1 MSANNVMP
9 KIALFFAMLLIF
21 ALVVVFGIFGLAML
35 SQSVAFMFQ
44 SGTILLIQ
52 CTSSIVILALLGL
65 LVYLFWRQQKL
76 QTMLFAALRN
86 DAPSQL
92 IAQNRQAAVFLPAEN
107 QDDIVEFLPDQQSVE
122 LSQSPNSWQGRSPWE
137 C

>member
-1 MSANNVMP
+1 MSTNNVMP

-21 ALVVVFGIFGLAML
+21 ALVGVFGIFGLAML

-52 CTSSIVILALLGL
+52 CTSSIVILALVGL

-76 QTMLFAALRN
+76 QTMLFAALLH
-86 DAPSQL
+86 DSSSQL
-92 IAQNRQAAVFLPAEN
+92 TAQNRQAAFLPAEN
-107 QDDIVEFLPDQQSVE
+107 QDDIVEFLPDH
-122 LSQSPNSWQGRSPWE
+122 LSAESPQLLNSWQDRSPWE

>member
-1 MSANNVMP
+1 MSTNNVMP

-52 CTSSIVILALLGL
+52 CTSSIVILALVGL
-65 LVYLFWRQQKL
+65 LAYLFWRQQKL
-76 QTMLFAALRN
+76 QTMLFAALLN
-86 DAPSQL
+86 DSSSQRPT
-92 IAQNRQAAVFLPAEN
+92 QNRQTAAFLPADN
-107 QDDIVEFLPDQQSVE
+107 QDDMVEFLPDQQHVE
-122 LSQSPNSWQGRSPWE
+122 LSQSPDSWQGRSPWE

>member
-1 MSANNVMP
+1 MSTNSVIP
-9 KIALFFAMLLIF
+9 KIALLFAVLLIF
-21 ALVVVFGIFGLAML
+21 ALVAVFGVFALAML

-52 CTSSIVILALLGL
+52 CTSSIVILALVGL
-65 LVYLFWRQQKL
+65 LVYLFWRQGKL
-76 QTMLFAALRN
+76 QTMLFAALLN
-86 DAPSQL
+86 DLPSQRP
-92 IAQNRQAAVFLPAEN
+92 AQNRQAAVFLPADN

-122 LSQSPNSWQGRSPWE
+122 LSQSPNSWRGRSPWE

>member
-1 MSANNVMP
+1 MP
-9 KIALFFAMLLIF
+9 KIALFLAVFIIF
-21 ALVVVFGIFGLAML
+21 ALVAVFGVFALAML
-35 SQSVAFMFQ
+35 GQSVAFMFQ

-52 CTSSIVILALLGL
+52 CTSSIVILALVGL

-76 QTMLFAALRN
+76 QTMLFAALLN
-86 DAPSQL
+86 DPSSQL
-92 IAQNRQAAVFLPAEN
+92 TAQNRQAAVFLPADN

>member
-1 MSANNVMP
+1 MP

-35 SQSVAFMFQ
+35 SQSAAFMFQ

-52 CTSSIVILALLGL
+52 CTSSIVILALVGL

-86 DAPSQL
+86 DFSSPRL
-92 IAQNRQAAVFLPAEN
+92 AQNRQAAAFLRRTETSA
-107 QDDIVEFLPDQQSVE
+107 
-122 LSQSPNSWQGRSPWE
+122 

>member
-1 MSANNVMP
+1 MSANNITT

-21 ALVVVFGIFGLAML
+21 GLVVVFGIFGLAMF
-35 SQSVAFMFQ
+35 SQSAAFMFQ
-44 SGTILLIQ
+44 AGTILLIQ
-52 CTSSIVILALLGL
+52 CTGSIVILALVGL

-86 DAPSQL
+86 DSPSQRPV
-92 IAQNRQAAVFLPAEN
+92 QNRQAAAFLPADN
-107 QDDIVEFLPDQQSVE
+107 QDDMVEFLPDQPSVE
-122 LSQSPNSWQGRSPWE
+122 LPQSPHSWQGRSPWE

>member
-1 MSANNVMP
+1 MS
-9 KIALFFAMLLIF
+9 KIALFFAMLFIF
-21 ALVVVFGIFGLAML
+21 ALLVVFGIFGLAML

-52 CTSSIVILALLGL
+52 CTSSAVILALLGL

-76 QTMLFAALRN
+76 QTMLFTALLN
-86 DAPSQL
+86 DSSGQL
-92 IAQNRQAAVFLPAEN
+92 TAQNRQAAVFLPADN
-107 QDDIVEFLPDQQSVE
+107 QDDIVELLPDQQSVE
-122 LSQSPNSWQGRSPWE
+122 FSQSLNSWQGRSPWE